1 MMFFNLNKE
10 SPKEEEISS
19 ENAKKNFF
27 PSDKSNYQFS
37 AKEELPFP
45 DVLNRDTK
53 GILNDHLVR
62 DSNNCEK
69 ETKIKLNE
77 YSAGYTKTFND
88 NEINCIKKNSNSNSL
103 GYTFNDC
110 LDDSEKKTSLFQK
123 KHTKNGTDLNRTM
136 LLFEDNDSTNK
147 NEYHSSNYNKDNLF
161 NRLSNVYTSYTK
173 LRSENEFADKNKQVK
188 ESSNDSGAL
197 LLQKNKNVKGA
208 ISDEENGDNSVG
220 VEKYDLGS
228 MRGHS
233 EEGERHTKDALQK
246 NMNIEKEVDD
256 KHNYEHS
263 EEGKCEK
270 TSFGGDGE
278 MTKYEQV
285 PKPALSN
292 KLLDELSYSNRKSHS
307 SVFSEKENFIDISTI
322 SEEAKKMVYSELN
335 YNLGGANIS
344 FELGST
350 KQDLPLF
357 QKRESRDSQ
366 DSKDSKYSKYSQ
378 DSKDTPDDYIDM
390 VCELNGKAKIFDA
403 DDTVNGKINLFGPDE
418 TFHELSSERRSSSS
432 EFANDSRNSSDEID
446 KLFSKYKIEV
456 SHLSKY
462 FDFSKNEKKE
472 ILEIMQNNEEAKE
485 EDLADS
491 NVPADTLNT
500 EEGEGMKE
508 NKRKNAYADEG
519 AKKETNEDTI
529 ENTSQS
535 ENCLIPIV
543 FDGFREDSLQKTG
556 SANLSFEEESLS
568 LDTNETNYITKDVL
582 MSILN
587 IKEEKITFHNFKKCF
602 LDLNYNVKLENI
614 QLLYDCIYHHSATNS
629 GKTELV
635 EGYKTEQVNMDNNS
649 GDSGNGSSGEGYIT
663 VEDVRSYIIERNA
676 KNNNY
681 YNEIVKM
688 MVHFNNILLL
698 MLNNNET
705 EKKDKAL
712 FELLSLKFASIF
724 NDIVQL
730 PNDFDNLIK
739 HLNGIIKLILS
750 DDSKK
755 KNLKSIISDYLNSQK
770 IAIHK
775 SDILTRLIG
784 VHVANGENKISSE
797 GEIDDKVLKGDPKGV
812 EIASSNGE
820 DKIFAKIRTV
830 SKKGKNIPKSSDQEL
845 SRKPVVNVNDVDNRT
860 RNLTKDIMLSEIKNT
875 KENPEEEEL
884 TEKEVCLKGKINEKT
899 FVKGSPSPSEV
910 SGSCDDGNEDKEEG
924 IDSGK
929 ATKEEVT
936 TAKSDILCKGSK
948 EKRELKRDSK
958 KMRKLKET
966 LDAVQNRG
974 LQEESKKEI
983 AEKGKS
989 KKRKMAK
996 KPKKAKGLQE
1006 VDATHMDAV
1015 HVDEVKQM
1023 DKASEG
1029 DHPNAREEAYEGNP
1043 NGETEE
1049 RKKLE
1054 LTKGAK
1060 TKKIA
1065 ENKKGSETRKGVE
1078 VKKVMS
1084 NKKNEKGVK
1093 GENGAKNEEYAKS
1106 EKEVNNSGRVVC
1118 QNGEENKCK
1127 YRASLSAVLSG
1138 KRSDDGISGK
1148 KTTNIAT
1155 SNFNY
1160 LKGSNGEKMQHATN
1174 YMNRYS
1180 SSNNSIITPGVLIN
1194 RQGFHTTQH
1203 NIYQNTNPLM
1213 YRKGYTLS
1221 QNMDNINNHNLFNN
1235 LSNVNNYSNNFK
1247 CNGNKSQEKM
1257 TPGNVPNF
1265 KENYHENDSLEKSIS
1280 SQDGNSSHHLNKPNP
1295 NLYLWNKELWK
1306 NGNTKNYLPNYNYIY
1321 NSNNMVQQNLFQSN
1335 ENHHLSAPPN
1345 PNIAVTNVHM
1355 SKTKGDILTP
1365 GNLNQYT
1372 YLTGSGKDASM
1383 IAGQNKSQMRDLL
1396 SKRASNSEKK
1406 LVNSLWEPTSKEDTF
1421 LGIATKNVPF
1431 AKMGQTEN
1439 RSDNLSNE
1447 SGLSKNG
1454 HTGMH
1459 PSNGF
1464 NGLNY
1469 TNEQSKL
1476 KGISNFSHARKQ
1488 TPFEYRRYG
1497 ASHHR
1502 MVQPNSTYLGFKRN
1516 VHNVNDKIN
1525 LPFQERGTKCTVRYL
1540 SSKSDINSLQI
1551 NKDGWI
1557 KGDSKEEGSK
1567 DRTNAVTTFESNL
1580 TKLKNFTHILKRN
1593 TNNPE
1598 EIEKKNEKD
1607 TKSAYNRFTEIVTS
1621 KFRNFTLRNSKSVRS
1636 STTNELISFSNNLET
1651 GEKKNYINQR
1661 NNNNIEV
1668 KKKDSKSGTSNASND
1683 ISEKK
1688 NEGSIISFM
1697 GQLNIFQN
1705 KCTSAMGNTDKEG
1718 DVQDEEGEK
1727 DKNLP
1732 HPQKLGSNKCDKKKE
1747 EKCFING
1754 GNKKESNHIEGTQKG
1769 ENGIHLTNSHKKEV
1783 STSEGKNESSVSN
1796 LRNYVCSITNMDHM
1810 KGIKNMHSKEA
1821 EMMTFTNKKK
1831 ENVKKG
1837 AEVSNHRNSNYHVL
1851 SDHMDAMKNISKVLN
1866 VHNASDV
1873 NGKATCE
1880 DVAKSG
1886 VAGNANYRK
1895 EPYNDITHNNTLL
1908 TYNMHVE
1915 QPSMSRNSQ
1924 MINRGGQMT
1933 LNMKKTN
1940 SNYFVNQNKGN
1951 GDVFFPFQKRNS
1963 TLHGS
1968 VSFVKFHDINGNM
1981 SNMVRKDDKVLMND
1995 VGTNDISFINERK
2008 KPLFINKQQ
2017 MEIMQMG
2024 NRHINLSNSIEEK
2037 KIEKPGN
2044 EQRTFINPFI
2054 DMENNPIQLG
2064 NNTFKN
2070 KNYSNF
2076 YNNPFFNNKLTSLHE
2091 KNAPASSFN
2100 MYLSREKM
2108 PSRNCFLKTPS
2119 FYRNGVNTGANPN
2132 GTSKG
2137 VRAKP
2142 YEQNMSTNVSVPEHS
2157 GEDKFTTETKFI
2169 YKNDGNYDVSSNF
2182 LNKFPK
2188 KVSSDDEKNVH
2199 SIDENNMSIEQI
2211 MKIPGVKLGKN
2222 YIQDFDICS
2231 DWLRFNDYD
2240 KKVIKQSLQN
2250 SLENTNHK
2258 HFMDSSQFTSGFF
2271 SHTK

>member
-10 SPKEEEISS
+10 TPKEEEISS
-19 ENAKKNFF
+19 ENAKKNFL
-27 PSDKSNYQFS
+27 PSDTSNYQFS

-110 LDDSEKKTSLFQK
+110 LDDSEKKTNLFQK
-123 KHTKNGTDLNRTM
+123 NHTKNGTDLNRTM
-136 LLFEDNDSTNK
+136 LLFEDNDSTSK

-188 ESSNDSGAL
+188 ASSNDNGTL
-197 LLQKNKNVKGA
+197 ILQKNKNDNDA
-208 ISDEENGDNSVG
+208 ISDEENGDNSVR

-228 MRGHS
+228 MYGQS
-233 EEGERHTKDALQK
+233 EEGETNSNDDLQK
-246 NMNIEKEVDD
+246 NMKIEKEVED
-256 KHNYEHS
+256 KHSYEHS

-270 TSFGGDGE
+270 TNFGADGE
-278 MTKYEQV
+278 MRKCKQV

-292 KLLDELSYSNRKSHS
+292 KLLDELNYSNRKSHS

-335 YNLGGANIS
+335 YNLGGANTS
-344 FELGST
+344 FELGSA
-350 KQDLPLF
+350 KQDSPLF

-366 DSKDSKYSKYSQ
+366 GSK

-390 VCELNGKAKIFDA
+390 VCELNGKAKKFDA
-403 DDTVNGKINLFGPDE
+403 EDTVNGKINLFGPDE

-472 ILEIMQNNEEAKE
+472 ILGIMQNNKEAKE
-485 EDLADS
+485 EDSEDSADS
-491 NVPADTLNT
+491 NVPVAALNT
-500 EEGEGMKE
+500 EEGKGMKE
-508 NKRKNAYADEG
+508 KERKSEYADEG
-519 AKKETNEDTI
+519 AKGETNEDTS
-529 ENTSQS
+529 EYTGQS
-535 ENCLIPIV
+535 ENGLMSIA

-556 SANLSFEEESLS
+556 SANLSFEEESLN

-614 QLLYDCIYHHSATNS
+614 QLLYDCIHDHSASNS
-629 GKTELV
+629 RKTELV
-635 EGYKTEQVNMDNNS
+635 EGHQTEQVNMDSNTGNISS
-649 GDSGNGSSGEGYIT
+649 GSGGEGYIT
-663 VEDVRSYIIERNA
+663 VEDVRSYIIERNS

-705 EKKDKAL
+705 EKKDKTL

-739 HLNGIIKLILS
+739 HLNEIIKLILS

-755 KNLKSIISDYLNSQK
+755 KNLKSIISDYLHSQK

-775 SDILTRLIG
+775 SDILSRLIG
-784 VHVANGENKISSE
+784 VHVTNGENNTSSS
-797 GEIDDKVLKGDPKGV
+797 GEIDDTVLKGDPKGS
-812 EIASSNGE
+812 EIASNNAEG
-820 DKIFAKIRTV
+820 KVFAKIRTV
-830 SKKGKNIPKSSDQEL
+830 SKKGKNITKSSNQEL
-845 SRKPVVNVNDVDNRT
+845 GRKTVGNVNDVDNLT
-860 RNLTKDIMLSEIKNT
+860 RNLTKDIMLNEIKNT
-875 KENPEEEEL
+875 KENSEEEEL
-884 TEKEVCLKGKINEKT
+884 TEEEVCLKGKINEKT

-910 SGSCDDGNEDKEEG
+910 SGSCDNGNEDKEEG
-924 IDSGK
+924 SDCGK
-929 ATKEEVT
+929 ATKGEVT
-936 TAKSDILCKGSK
+936 TAKNDILCKESK

-958 KMRKLKET
+958 KVNKLKET
-966 LDAVQNRG
+966 SDAVQNRG
-974 LQEESKKEI
+974 SQEEGKKEI

-996 KPKKAKGLQE
+996 KPKKVKGLQE
-1006 VDATHMDAV
+1006 VDAAHMDTV
-1015 HVDEVKQM
+1015 HADEVKQM

-1029 DHPNAREEAYEGNP
+1029 DNPKVREEAHEGNP
-1043 NGETEE
+1043 NGEMEE
-1049 RKKLE
+1049 RKKVE

-1060 TKKIA
+1060 NKKIA
-1065 ENKKGSETRKGVE
+1065 ENKKSIETRKGVE

-1093 GENGAKNEEYAKS
+1093 SEKGTKNEEDAKNET
-1106 EKEVNNSGRVVC
+1106 EVNNSGRVFC

-1127 YRASLSAVLSG
+1127 YRTSLSTVLSG
-1138 KRSDDGISGK
+1138 KRSDNGIGGK

-1160 LKGSNGEKMQHATN
+1160 LKGSNEEKMQYATN

-1180 SSNNSIITPGVLIN
+1180 STNNSIISPGVLIN
-1194 RQGFHTTQH
+1194 RQGFHTTQQ

-1213 YRKGYTLS
+1213 CRKGYTLS
-1221 QNMDNINNHNLFNN
+1221 QNMDNINNHNMFNN
-1235 LSNVNNYSNNFK
+1235 LSNVKNYSNNLK
-1247 CNGNKSQEKM
+1247 CNGKKSQEKI

-1265 KENYHENDSLEKSIS
+1265 KENYHENNSLEKNIS
-1280 SQDGNSSHHLNKPNP
+1280 SQNGNSSHHLNKPNP

-1335 ENHHLSAPPN
+1335 ESHHLGVPPN
-1345 PNIAVTNVHM
+1345 PNIAVTNVHVG
-1355 SKTKGDILTP
+1355 KTMGNILTP

-1383 IAGQNKSQMRDLL
+1383 VAGQNKPQIGDSL
-1396 SKRASNSEKK
+1396 SKQVINSDKK
-1406 LVNSLWEPTSKEDTF
+1406 MINSLWEPTSKEDTF

-1439 RSDNLSNE
+1439 RSDNLSNV

-1454 HTGMH
+1454 NTGMH
-1459 PSNGF
+1459 PSDGF

-1476 KGISNFSHARKQ
+1476 KGISNFSHTRKQ

-1502 MVQPNSTYLGFKRN
+1502 MVQPNSAYLGFKRN

-1551 NKDGWI
+1551 NKDRWI

-1567 DRTNAVTTFESNL
+1567 DRTNGVTTFESNL

-1593 TNNPE
+1593 TNNSE
-1598 EIEKKNEKD
+1598 EIEQKNEKD

-1651 GEKKNYINQR
+1651 GEKKNYINQG

-1668 KKKDSKSGTSNASND
+1668 KKKDSKSGTSNASNN
-1683 ISEKK
+1683 ISEKI
-1688 NEGSIISFM
+1688 NGGSIISFM

-1705 KCTSAMGNTDKEG
+1705 KCTSAVGNTDKEG
-1718 DVQDEEGEK
+1718 DVQEEVGET

-1732 HPQKLGSNKCDKKKE
+1732 DPQKLGSNKCDKKKE
-1747 EKCFING
+1747 EKCYVNG
-1754 GNKKESNHIEGTQKG
+1754 GNKKESNHSEGTQKG
-1769 ENGIHLTNSHKKEV
+1769 ENGIHLANSNKKEV
-1783 STSEGKNESSVSN
+1783 STREGKNESSVSN
-1796 LRNYVCSITNMDHM
+1796 LRNYICSITNMDHM
-1810 KGIKNMHSKEA
+1810 KGIKNMHSREA
-1821 EMMTFTNKKK
+1821 EMMNFTDKKK
-1831 ENVKKG
+1831 ENVKKE
-1837 AEVSNHRNSNYHVL
+1837 AEVSNHRNSNFHVL
-1851 SDHMDAMKNISKVLN
+1851 NDHMDAMKNISKVLN
-1866 VHNASDV
+1866 VHNTSGVD
-1873 NGKATCE
+1873 GKGTCE
-1880 DVAKSG
+1880 DIEKGG
-1886 VAGNANYRK
+1886 VVGNTKYHK

-1915 QPSMSRNSQ
+1915 QPSMSHNAQ
-1924 MINRGGQMT
+1924 MLNRGGQMT

-1940 SNYFVNQNKGN
+1940 SNYFTNQNKGN

-1968 VSFVKFHDINGNM
+1968 VSFAKFHDINGNM
-1981 SNMVRKDDKVLMND
+1981 SNMVRKDDKVLMHD
-1995 VGTNDISFINERK
+1995 VGTNDMLFTNERK
-2008 KPLFINKQQ
+2008 KPLFVDKQQ
-2017 MEIMQMG
+2017 MEIMQKG
-2024 NRHINLSNSIEEK
+2024 DRHINLSNSIDEK
-2037 KIEKPGN
+2037 KIENPGN
-2044 EQRTFINPFI
+2044 EKRTFINPFI

-2070 KNYSNF
+2070 KNCSNF
-2076 YNNPFFNNKLTSLHE
+2076 YNNPFFNDKLTSLHE

-2100 MYLSREKM
+2100 MYLSGEKM
-2108 PSRNCFLKTPS
+2108 GNRNCFMKTPS

-2132 GTSKG
+2132 GTNTV
-2137 VRAKP
+2137 VRTKL
-2142 YEQNMSTNVSVPEHS
+2142 YEQNMPTNVSVHEHS
-2157 GEDKFTTETKFI
+2157 GEDKFTKETKFI
-2169 YKNDGNYDVSSNF
+2169 YKNNGNYDVSSNF

-2188 KVSSDDEKNVH
+2188 KVSSDDEKNVQ
-2199 SIDENNMSIEQI
+2199 SIDENNLSIEQI

-2222 YIQDFDICS
+2222 YIQDIDICS

-2250 SLENTNHK
+2250 SLENTNYK
-2258 HFMDSSQFTSGFF
+2258 NFMDSSQFTNGFF
-2271 SHTK
+2271 SHMK